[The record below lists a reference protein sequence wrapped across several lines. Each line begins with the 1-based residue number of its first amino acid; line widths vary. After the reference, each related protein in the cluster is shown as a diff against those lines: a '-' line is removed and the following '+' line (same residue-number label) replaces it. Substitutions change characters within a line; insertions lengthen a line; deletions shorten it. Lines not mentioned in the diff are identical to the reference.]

1 MAQEILI
8 NINVSS
14 GKAEANIKG
23 LKGATNDLSSAT
35 DGLSSSVNLYTKEQ
49 KEAAVVEETSK
60 LKKKEQI
67 AEIKALAA
75 ANLQAGAGTKQFRTQ
90 VGLNN
95 AILQEA
101 GRAASDLRF
110 GFNGVANNVGQ
121 LASLFGSLINTS
133 DNVGTS
139 LRNLANSLLGTGG
152 ILIGVQLLIAYGDRI
167 AAFFSTSAK
176 EASKFQKAIDEAT
189 KSIDEQI
196 DSFERLTGAVQKY
209 GNIGRLGA
217 DANMLLAD
225 SASMYAKAL
234 DAIEEGAIL
243 TISEGFDKTFDPERT
258 LKGAEAADE
267 LRVKFGELLGVRR
280 EIAIVEARLNA
291 VNEDGQ
297 KIIQEGSQLFATVNS
312 KYLQLTRKR
321 IKIEELFNLEVDN
334 GSKKS
339 KEFQV
344 KIFEAKFTDFEKI
357 EQRYREKAQKSE
369 LLTDEEILA
378 QTQQNEMAKIDIL
391 EETFVRKQQL
401 RLADYKDQLAQDVK
415 SGNITQEEADVLST
429 DADTKYLKSIE
440 DAAEKRKSL
449 EVEVLNFISSL
460 RTIQI
465 RKDAEAS
472 RVETEKMI
480 DLERSLEMRRVDT
493 LKIGFSAELAFYNKR
508 SELLLKEVQLQQRLS
523 DATEEGTLQRTQAE
537 ARLFAAKQQFLS
549 NEVAKEKSVADEK
562 MRINQQY
569 IGFAQSM
576 QTILSNLAGENEAL
590 QKAALIFEK
599 GAAIADVV
607 FKANAANAMITSNT
621 VAAASATLARYG
633 GIIPAAAPEMAAIS
647 ALGAA
652 QKTRNTIGAALA
664 VGAIAATG
672 YSQYK
677 LIGKGGSADSAAGGV
692 NVQAPD
698 FNVVGTSS
706 VDQLAQTVAG
716 QTNEPIKAYVVGKD
730 VTNQQ
735 ELDRNIVNT
744 AGI

>member
-8 NINVSS
+8 SINVNS

-35 DGLSSSVNLYTKEQ
+35 DGLSSSVELYTKEQ

-152 ILIGVQLLIAYGDRI
+152 ILIGVQLLIAYGDKI
-167 AAFFSTSAK
+167 AAFFSVSAK

-189 KSIDEQI
+189 KSIDKQI

-217 DANMLLAD
+217 DANMLLAE

-234 DAIEEGAIL
+234 EAIEEGAIL

-267 LRVKFGELLGVRR
+267 LRVKFGELLGVRK

-334 GSKKS
+334 GAKKS

-429 DADTKYLKSIE
+429 DADAEYLKSIE

-472 RVETEKMI
+472 RVDTEKMI

-633 GIIPAAAPEMAAIS
+633 GVIPAAAPEMAAIS

-677 LIGKGGSADSAAGGV
+677 LIGKGGSADSAGGGV
-692 NVQAPD
+692 SVQAPD
-698 FNVVGTSS
+698 FNVVGASETN
-706 VDQLAQTVAG
+706 QLAQTVAG

-735 ELDRNIVNT
+735 EFDRNLINT